1 MMQFTYL
8 LINFFTVIICFAFS
22 FHPKIK
28 FNRYFRSFIA
38 ASLFVALFFI
48 VWDMIFTAEKVWWF
62 DHQYTIGMLVYNLPI
77 EEILFFICIPFS
89 CVFTYFCLDK
99 FFDFQWIKKFENYLL
114 YSLVLIFTGFAVYYN
129 QQLYTFTAF
138 TTCALSII
146 VLKNILKADWLGK
159 ALVIY
164 ILLSPGFLLVNGLLT
179 GTGLPSPVVNYNPDE
194 FMGFRILTIPVEDFF
209 YGFEMILWNLFF
221 FLKFKKYEQNKY
233 ILV

>member
-8 LINFFTVIICFAFS
+8 LINFFAVIICFIFS

-28 FNRYFRSFIA
+28 FNRFFRAFILS
-38 ASLFVALFFI
+38 SLFVAVFFI
-48 VWDMIFTAEKVWWF
+48 VWDMIFTAKKVWWF
-62 DHQYTIGMLVYNLPI
+62 SHEYTIGLLIYNLPI

-99 FFDFQWIKKFENYLL
+99 FFDFSWVKKIENVLL
-114 YSLVLIFTGFAVYYN
+114 HIITFVLLALATYFYE
-129 QQLYTFTAF
+129 QLYTLTAF
-138 TTCALSII
+138 VTCALSIL
-146 VLKNILKADWLGK
+146 VLKYILKADWLGK
-159 ALVIY
+159 AVIIY
-164 ILLSPGFLLVNGLLT
+164 IILSPGFLVVNGLLT
-179 GTGLPSPVVNYNPDE
+179 GTGLPSPVVNYNPAE

-209 YGFEMILWNLFF
+209 YGLEMILWNLFF